1 MFDLLLFLPPAAFP
15 GFPEKPV
22 EIQVH
27 PLAPIVF
34 DLAPLDALQFHTQL
48 PHKACRFQGVYRLS
62 QEFMGMQAEKSIVH
76 QAAAGLIGI
85 ALPPNAAI
93 ENPPNFI
100 DIITL

>member
-48 PHKACRFQGVYRLS
+48 LHKACRFQGVYCLS
-62 QEFMGMQAEKSIVH
+62 QEFMGMQAEK
-76 QAAAGLIGI
+76 A
-85 ALPPNAAI
+85 
-93 ENPPNFI
+93 
-100 DIITL
+100 